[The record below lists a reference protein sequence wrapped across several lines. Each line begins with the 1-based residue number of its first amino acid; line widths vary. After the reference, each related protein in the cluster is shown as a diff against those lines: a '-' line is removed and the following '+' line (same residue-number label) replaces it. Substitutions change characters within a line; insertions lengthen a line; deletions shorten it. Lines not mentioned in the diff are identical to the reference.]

1 MIVLL
6 VTFWVSLIA
15 ILYAYVGY
23 PAVLW
28 LVSRSRS
35 ETFSARN
42 ITEQSA
48 QLQLPTVTMIV
59 SAFNEE
65 KVIRQKIE
73 NTLSLD
79 YPLELLEIV
88 IASDGSSDRTCEIV
102 MEFSNTDVVL
112 RHYEGR
118 IGKTACLNRAL
129 PLAAGD
135 IVVFSDA
142 NSTYEKGS
150 LRALLRPFQD
160 STVGFVTGW
169 TRYGSS
175 EDMSA
180 GYPLGIYSKLELV
193 TKELESRLGSCIGAD
208 GAIFAIRKELY
219 VPLKDYDINDLVIP
233 FSINQRGYRGVLQ
246 PDAICFEKGA
256 GSPKGEFH
264 RQARIT
270 SRTIRAIMNY
280 RQLLNPFG
288 FGLLSFELF
297 SHKLCKFLVP
307 LFLLTLLASSL
318 LLAAGGGFFLSALIA
333 QGVFYV
339 GAGAATFVSNTGF
352 LSYVTETARTFVV
365 VNAAIALA
373 WVKYFQGET
382 YTTWSPTK
390 R

>member
-1 MIVLL
+1 MIGFAIAFWASLL
-6 VTFWVSLIA
+6 A
-15 ILYAYVGY
+15 ISYAYIGY

-28 LVSRSRS
+28 LVSRFGMLGGSS
-35 ETFSARN
+35 GAV
-42 ITEQSA
+42 QGA
-48 QLQLPTVTMIV
+48 YLPSVTIVV

-65 KVIRQKIE
+65 MVIGEKIK

-79 YPLELLEIV
+79 YPQDLLEIV
-88 IASDGSSDRTCEIV
+88 IASDGSNDRSCEIV
-102 MEFSNTDVVL
+102 LEFENKGVVL

-118 IGKTACLNRAL
+118 IGKTACLNRVV
-129 PLAAGD
+129 PLAAGEF
-135 IVVFSDA
+135 VVFTDA
-142 NSTYEKGS
+142 NSTYETGA

-169 TRYGSS
+169 TRYGSG

-180 GYPLGIYSKLELV
+180 ADSLGIYSKLEKL

-219 VPLKDYDINDLVIP
+219 SPLKDYDINDMVIP
-233 FSINQRGYRGVLQ
+233 LSINQRGYRGVLQ
-246 PDAICFEKGA
+246 PEAICFEKDA

-264 RQARIT
+264 RQVRIT

-280 RQLLNPFG
+280 RQLLNPFR
-288 FGLLSFELF
+288 FGLISFELF
-297 SHKLCKFLVP
+297 SHKVCRFLVP
-307 LFLLTLLASSL
+307 
-318 LLAAGGGFFLSALIA
+318 FFLVVLLVSNLVLAGNGAFFLAALIA
-333 QGVFYV
+333 QGIFYV
-339 GAGAATFVSNTGF
+339 GAGAAAFVSNAGL
-352 LSYVTETARTFVV
+352 LSQLAETSRAFVV